1 MANISSLS
9 MYPPRLTTCIHE
21 SRFDVNQSWET
32 LSIVI
37 TNLLIQTLQIIF
49 LKYFKNNTQGEE
61 KGDKVQNPQPTS
73 KIVVP
78 PLGNMK

>member
-1 MANISSLS
+1 
-9 MYPPRLTTCIHE
+9 MYLPKLKARIHE

-32 LSIVI
+32 LSIVV
-37 TNLLIQTLQIIF
+37 TTLLIQTLQITF
-49 LKYFKNNTQGEE
+49 LKYFKNNTKREE
-61 KGDKVQNPQPTS
+61 KGDKVQTPQPTS